1 MGSRPLRPLLL
12 ACTALVAVSAILPAQ
27 AQDARTAT
35 TTTDGETQ
43 LQTIVVKGK
52 RVPAGSV
59 ADTPLATRTTAEE
72 IDAKQITSIEDL
84 GRVAEPGVNFNRSTG
99 AVNIRGLEGSRVL
112 TTVDGIPVPYIFD
125 ATRSASG
132 GVDAFSFSSLS
143 AVDVMRGADS
153 SRAGSGALGGVLGLR
168 TLTADDLIRPDR
180 DWGAVVKLTYD
191 SADRSF
197 ESSFAGARKVENTSV
212 LLQGGYKKGH
222 ERETN
227 GTVDDLG
234 ATRTEANPSDYDQH
248 NLLFKLRQELEGGH
262 TIGLTA
268 ERFRRDRDTNAKNSQ
283 SATGNYR
290 EDDYFTQKE
299 TERDRVS
306 LDYEFESQSE
316 DALISNAW
324 ASLYWQ
330 KNRTMEGY
338 TGYRSTS
345 VIGEIGRENDNTER
359 TVGLVGALQKDLTT
373 GPLQHT
379 FTFGFDVAAGTSEQY
394 SSGYDNCPGGPYS
407 PFNPCNF
414 LHTNQADTPK
424 VESERIGLYLDDDI
438 AIAST
443 GLTVT
448 PGLRF
453 DWIRHEPVMTD
464 AYDRNYS
471 DPSLPDEFEDMAVS
485 PKLRASYALAQDVE
499 IFGQWAMGF
508 RAPTASEL
516 YSSYGGAG
524 TYLRLG
530 NPDLESET
538 SNGFE
543 IGAKLGD
550 EDMGARVS
558 MFYNRYKNFIDARGL
573 TSAEAAAL
581 GYSLSSYPAGISQYL
596 NISDAEIYGI
606 ELGAHKRF
614 ANGFRVSAGLA
625 YAKGNNLEND
635 TFLRSVAPIKA
646 VASVGYDTEFWGVG
660 ADFIGV
666 GASRD
671 DDGKGASGTN
681 YFQTEG
687 YGVVDLNAWWE
698 PEQLNGM
705 RITAGIYNAFDKT
718 YYDYASVRTNS
729 STQAREFYSEPG
741 RTFKISLTQ
750 KF

>member
-1 MGSRPLRPLLL
+1 MSSRSLRPLLL
-12 ACTALVAVSAILPAQ
+12 ACTALAVAAPFAPLH
-27 AQDARTAT
+27 AQDATTASQ
-35 TTTDGETQ
+35 DETQ

-52 RVPAGSV
+52 RVKAGSV
-59 ADTPLATRTTAEE
+59 ADTPLATETTAEE
-72 IDAKQITSIEDL
+72 IADKQITSIEDL
-84 GRVAEPGVNFNRSTG
+84 GRVAEPGVSFNRSNG

-180 DWGAVVKLTYD
+180 DWGAIVKLTYD
-191 SADRSF
+191 SSDRSF
-197 ESSFAGARKVENTSV
+197 ETSIAGARKVENTSV
-212 LLQGGYKKGH
+212 LFQGGYKKGH

-227 GTVDDLG
+227 GTVDELG

-262 TIGLTA
+262 TLGLTA

-290 EDDYFTQKE
+290 EDDYFTQKD

-306 LDYEFESQSE
+306 LDYEYEAQSE
-316 DALISNAW
+316 DAPVSNAW

-359 TVGLVGALQKDLTT
+359 TVGLVGAVQKELTT
-373 GPLQHT
+373 GQLQHT
-379 FTFGFDVAAGTSEQY
+379 FTFGFDIASGTSDQY

-424 VESERIGLYLDDDI
+424 VESKRIGLYLDDDI
-438 AIAST
+438 AVAPT
-443 GLTVT
+443 GLTLT

-471 DPSLPDEFEDMAVS
+471 NPSLPDEFEDMAVS

-530 NPDLESET
+530 NSDLESET

-581 GYSLSSYPAGISQYL
+581 GYSLASYPAGISQYL

-614 ANGFRVSAGLA
+614 NNGFRISAGLA
-625 YAKGNNLEND
+625 YAKGNDLEND

-646 VASVGYDTEFWGVG
+646 VASIGYDTEFWGVG

-687 YGVVDLNAWWE
+687 YGVLDLNAWWE

-705 RITAGIYNAFDKT
+705 RVTAGIYNVFDKT

-729 STQAREFYSEPG
+729 SAQAREFYSEPG

>member
-1 MGSRPLRPLLL
+1 MSSRSLRPLLL
-12 ACTALVAVSAILPAQ
+12 ACTALAVTAPFATLHAQ
-27 AQDARTAT
+27 EAT
-35 TTTDGETQ
+35 QATQGETQ

-52 RVPAGSV
+52 RVTAGSV
-59 ADTPLATRTTAEE
+59 ADTPLATQTSAEE
-72 IDAKQITSIEDL
+72 IEAKQITSIEDL

-125 ATRSASG
+125 ATRGASG

-153 SRAGSGALGGVLGLR
+153 SRAGGGALGGVLGLR
-168 TLTADDLIRPDR
+168 TLTADDLIRADR

-197 ESSFAGARKVENTSV
+197 DTSFAGARKVENTSV
-212 LLQGGYKKGH
+212 LFQGGYKKGH
-222 ERETN
+222 ERKTN
-227 GTVDDLG
+227 GTVDELG
-234 ATRTEANPSDYDQH
+234 ATRTVANPSDYDQH
-248 NLLFKLRQELEGGH
+248 NLLFKLRHELEGGH
-262 TIGLTA
+262 SIGLTA

-283 SATGNYR
+283 SAAGNYR
-290 EDDYFTQKE
+290 ENDYYTQKD

-306 LDYEFESQSE
+306 LDYEFEAQSE
-316 DALISNAW
+316 DAPISNAW

-330 KNRTMEGY
+330 KNRTMDGY
-338 TGYRSTS
+338 TGYRSNS
-345 VIGEIGRENDNTER
+345 VVGDIGRENDNTER
-359 TVGLVGALQKDLTT
+359 TIGLVGAVQSELKT
-373 GPLQHT
+373 GVLDHL
-379 FTFGFDVAAGTSEQY
+379 FTLGFDIATGVSEQY
-394 SSGYDNCPGGPYS
+394 SSGYDNCPPNPPYTGA
-407 PFNPCNF
+407 NAACNF
-414 LHTNQADTPK
+414 LHTNQADTPR
-424 VESERIGLYLDDDI
+424 VESDRIGIYLDDQI
-438 AIAST
+438 SVAAT

-448 PGLRF
+448 PGVRL

-464 AYDRNYS
+464 AYDNNYTN
-471 DPSLPDEFEDMAVS
+471 PSLPDGFEDMAIS
-485 PKLRASYALAQDVE
+485 PKLRAAYELAPDVE
-499 IFGQWAMGF
+499 VFAQWAMGF
-508 RAPTASEL
+508 RAPTSSEL
-516 YSSYGGAG
+516 YSSFGGAG

-543 IGAKLGD
+543 VGANLGD

-558 MFYNRYKNFIDARGL
+558 MFYNRYKNFIDSRGL

-581 GYSLSSYPAGISQYL
+581 GYSLASYPQGITQYM

-614 ANGFRVSAGLA
+614 DNGFRISAGLA
-625 YAKGNNLEND
+625 YAKGNDLEND

-646 VASVGYDTEFWGVG
+646 VASIGYDTEFWGVG

-671 DDGKGASGTN
+671 DDGRGATGST

-698 PEQLNGM
+698 PQQLNGM
-705 RITAGIYNAFDKT
+705 RITAGVYNLFDKT

-729 STQAREFYSEPG
+729 AVQAREFYSEPG